1 MNETFQGSH
10 KHNWTYLKPIVR
22 PGCKMHGAVLC
33 VEREVAN
40 VDGARAFEYD
50 HGEPRDIAIATHD
63 EVRGD

>member
-1 MNETFQGSH
+1 
-10 KHNWTYLKPIVR
+10 
-22 PGCKMHGAVLC
+22 MHGAVLC